1 MTRIA
6 PFAQQQLALFQL
18 LNQQQRM
25 YETQVQLATGK
36 VAQSHAGI
44 ARESQ
49 RLLTTEQ
56 ASGRA
61 TQLVANIGT
70 IERRLD
76 MADTAIG
83 GLDAIAGQVR
93 TLLDSAVNAPAEQQ
107 STVRELA
114 RNARAMAVDL
124 LNTRD
129 GTRYLFG
136 GARIDRAPVDLAD
149 TDWTSVSLVEADGT
163 TVDDAFY
170 AKYRDEVLGSP
181 GYPQGSFYAQL
192 FFDKNGVAPTA
203 PLPADPA
210 NPTLDELTGEDP
222 DLWGW
227 YVGRLNS
234 AEMQASP
241 TLGYYQGDDTAQQA
255 RVSDESTVTYGARAN
270 EQPFRQLLQALD
282 LLSNLPDTAP
292 DETYGRALMAEARSM
307 LGAVTGQDSGDGF
320 ESLSELRVRIN
331 APRPLLES
339 TRERHQAYTNY
350 AAGVI
355 DSIEGIDP
363 AELVTRLQSDQTALE
378 ASYATL
384 VRLQGLSLVNFLR

>member
-6 PFAQQQLALFQL
+6 PFAQQQLVLFQL

-25 YETQVQLATGK
+25 FDAQIQLATGK
-36 VAQSHAGI
+36 AAQTYSGI
-44 ARESQ
+44 AEHSQ
-49 RLLTTEQ
+49 RLLTVEQ

-61 TQLVANIGT
+61 MQLVANIGT

-76 MADTAIG
+76 MTDSAVA
-83 GLDAIAGQVR
+83 GLDSLASQMR
-93 TLLDSAVNAPAEQQ
+93 SLLDTAVNAPAEQQ
-107 STVRELA
+107 STVREMA

-124 LNTRD
+124 LNARD

-136 GARIDRAPVDLAD
+136 GARIDRAPVDLNDAA
-149 TDWTSVSLVEADGT
+149 WTPISLVEADGV

-170 AKYRDEVLGSP
+170 AKYRDEVLGSA

-192 FFDKNGVAPTA
+192 FFDKNGALPTA

-210 NPTLDELTGEDP
+210 NPTLDELTAEDS
-222 DLWGW
+222 DLWTW
-227 YVGRLNS
+227 YVGRLGS
-234 AEMQASP
+234 ADMQANP
-241 TLGYYQGDDTAQQA
+241 LTGYYQGDDTTQQA

-270 EQPFRQLLQALD
+270 EQPFRQLLHALD
-282 LLSNLPDTAP
+282 LLSNLPDIAP
-292 DETYGRALMAEARSM
+292 DEKYGRALMAEARSL
-307 LGAVTGQDSGDGF
+307 LGAVTAQDSGDGF
-320 ESLSELRVRIN
+320 ESLSELRVRLN
-331 APRPLLES
+331 APRPLLDS
-339 TRERHQAYTNY
+339 TRERHQQYTSY

-363 AELVTRLQSDQTALE
+363 AAIVTRLQSDQTALE
-378 ASYATL
+378 ASYSTL